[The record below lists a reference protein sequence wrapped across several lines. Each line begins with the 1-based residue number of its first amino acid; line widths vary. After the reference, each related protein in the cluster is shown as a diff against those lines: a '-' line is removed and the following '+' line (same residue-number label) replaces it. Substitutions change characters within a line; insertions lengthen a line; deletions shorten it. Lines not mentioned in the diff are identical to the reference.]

1 MSLSSTSIKRPVF
14 SIVMNLF
21 FIIVGAIGFVFL
33 GVRDYPSVDPPIIT
47 VSTVYVGANAD
58 VIETQITE
66 PLESAVNGIPGIR
79 SMSSSSRDGRSN
91 ITIEFELEVPM
102 ETAANDVR
110 DKVSGAMRLLPKEID
125 PPVVAKAD
133 ADAQPIFGLSLSSNT
148 FSIIDV
154 SAYADAYVKERL
166 QTIPGVSSVEIWGE
180 KKLAIRLKM
189 DPMLMAAY
197 KLTPNDVSSA
207 VTRENVELPS
217 GRIEGVNTELTVR
230 TMGRLQSLE
239 DFNNLIISQKNNR
252 IVRFSDIGTAV
263 IDAENMRSILKRDG
277 KMMVNCIIIPQPGS
291 NYIDIVDR
299 VKEVLPDIERNLPAG
314 IDAKITFDDTIYIR
328 NAIKE
333 VQTTIFEAFCL
344 VVLIIFLF
352 LRNLRT
358 TLIPIIAIPISLVGT
373 FFIMYIFGFTINILT
388 LLAIVLAIGLV
399 VDDAIVV
406 MENIFQKLE
415 SGLSPIQAAF
425 KGSKEIYF
433 AIIST
438 TITLVAVFFPIVF
451 LQGTTGRLFREFSL
465 VIAGAVAISMFVSL
479 SLTPMMCG
487 RMLKQKKESWLF
499 HVTEPF
505 FVWLINIYKKGL
517 SGFMKVRWIAPVFL
531 LIALGITVY
540 LWQKLPSEM
549 APIEDRSSLRVMS
562 TAPEGTSFQYMDNYT
577 SELNQY
583 LKDKI
588 PESDMMFSLVGRGG
602 TNSSFTNVIL
612 KNPDERARSQQDIF
626 DEVAPTLRKFTGART
641 NMTQRQTFG
650 NSRGGMPVEYVIQA
664 KNLEALKEILPNFME
679 KVAQSPAFS
688 AYDLNLKFTK
698 PELTLRINRDKA
710 AMLGV
715 SVEDISRTLQLTM
728 SDQRIGY
735 YILNGKQYQIITQ
748 FDQINRNKPTDLEN
762 VYVKNAKGEL
772 IGLNN
777 LVDFTEN
784 STPPQLYRYNRF
796 IAATVYANPAKGHT
810 LGQGIQEMDKIA
822 AETLDDNYK
831 TTLSGSSKD
840 FVESSSSLLFTF
852 FLALIF
858 IYLVL
863 SANFESFRD
872 PFIIM
877 LTVPLALMGALISL
891 TIFGQTMNIFSQIA
905 MIMLIGLVTKNGIL
919 IVEFSNQ
926 KKRDGIPFGQ
936 AIFEASISRFR
947 PILMTSLATILGIL
961 PMALAKGAGNESRVA
976 MGITV
981 VGGMLFA
988 TLLTLFVIPAIYT
1001 YLSPKKVEKIEEEA
1015 EETVKNEKYISTKKR

>member
-1 MSLSSTSIKRPVF
+1 MSLSSISIKRPVLT
-14 SIVMNLF
+14 IVINLF
-21 FIIVGAIGFVFL
+21 FIILGGIGYAYL

-47 VSTVYVGANAD
+47 VSTTYVGANAD

-110 DKVSGAMRLLPKEID
+110 DKVSGAMRMLPKEVD

-148 FSIIDV
+148 LSIIEV
-154 SAYADAYVKERL
+154 SVYADIYVKERL

-189 DPMLMAAY
+189 DPMLLAAY
-197 KLTPNDVSSA
+197 QLTPDDVNNA

-217 GRIEGVNTELTVR
+217 GRIEGSNTELTVR
-230 TMGRLQSLE
+230 TMGRLQTIE
-239 DFNNLIISQKNNR
+239 DFNNLIISQANNR

-263 IDAENMRSILKRDG
+263 IDAEDVRSILKRDG

-291 NYIDIVDR
+291 NYIDIVNR
-299 VKEVLPDIERNLPAG
+299 VKEVLPEIQRNLPSG
-314 IDAKITFDDTIYIR
+314 IDIKTTFDDTIYIR

-333 VQTTIFEAFCL
+333 VRDTIFIAFCL
-344 VVLIIFLF
+344 VVFIIFLF

-358 TLIPIIAIPISLVGT
+358 TMIPILAIPISLIGT
-373 FFIMYIFGFTINILT
+373 FFMMYLFGFTINILT
-388 LLAIVLAIGLV
+388 MLAIVLAIGLV

-406 MENIFQKLE
+406 MENIYQKIEHGFTPL
-415 SGLSPIQAAF
+415 QAAF

-433 AIIST
+433 AVIST

-479 SLTPMMCG
+479 SLTPMMCS
-487 RMLKQKKESWLF
+487 RILQKSENESWLF
-499 HVTEPF
+499 RVTEPF
-505 FVWLINIYKKGL
+505 FVWLNRMYRKGL
-517 SGFMKVRWIAPVFL
+517 TGFMSVRWIAPLFL
-531 LIALGITVY
+531 LISLGYTVY
-540 LWQKLPSEM
+540 LWQKLPTEM

-562 TAPEGTSFQYMDNYT
+562 TAPEGTSFKYMDQYT
-577 SELNQY
+577 TELNQY

-588 PESDMMFSLVGRGG
+588 PEADMMFSLVGRGG
-602 TNSSFTNVIL
+602 TNASFTNVIL
-612 KNPDERARSQQDIF
+612 KNPNERKRSQQEIA
-626 DEVAPTLRKFTGART
+626 DEIAPTLRKFSGART
-641 NMTQRQTFG
+641 IMTQRQTFG
-650 NSRGGMPVEYVIQA
+650 NSRGGMPIEYVIQA
-664 KNLEALKEILPNFME
+664 KNLEDLKIILPAFME
-679 KVAQSPAFS
+679 KVSQSPAFS

-710 AMLGV
+710 ALLGI
-715 SVEDISRTLQLTM
+715 SVGDISRTLQLSM

-735 YILNGKQYQIITQ
+735 YILNGKQYQIISQ
-748 FDQINRNKPTDLEN
+748 FDQTNRNKPTDLEN
-762 VYVKNAKGEL
+762 VYIRNKAGKL
-772 IGLNN
+772 IVLNN
-777 LVDFTEN
+777 LVEFTEN
-784 STPPQLYRYNRF
+784 SIPPQLYRYNRF
-796 IAATVYANPAKGHT
+796 VSATVYANPAKGYT
-810 LGQGIQEMDKIA
+810 LGQGIKEMDKIA

-831 TTLSGSSKD
+831 TTLAGNSKD
-840 FVESSSSLLFTF
+840 FVESSSSLLFIF
-852 FLALIF
+852 ILALLF

-891 TIFGQTMNIFSQIA
+891 TYTGQTMNIFSQIA

-919 IVEFSNQ
+919 IVEFANQ
-926 KKRDGIPFGQ
+926 KKREGIDFRQ
-936 AIFEASISRFR
+936 AILDASISRFR
-947 PILMTSLATILGIL
+947 PILMTSFATVLGIL
-961 PMALAKGAGNESRVA
+961 PMALATGAGSESRVA
-976 MGITV
+976 MGVAV
-981 VGGMLFA
+981 VGGMVFA
-988 TLLTLFVIPAIYT
+988 TILTLFVIPAIYS
-1001 YLSPKKVEKIEEEA
+1001 YLSSKKVKHIED
-1015 EETVKNEKYISTKKR
+1015 ETL